1 MSIISEKSAQALRNN
16 TEYKNNN
23 TQVYNGA
30 MFLHGNKI
38 AWIEGARLYFCLC
51 GWDSRTTCERL
62 RALGLN
68 IYHKKTRLMHGQQE
82 INARNV
88 YFVYMEKYNPS
99 ASLAFNA

>member
-38 AWIEGARLYFCLC
+38 AWIQGARLYFCLC
-51 GWDSRTTCERL
+51 GWDTRTTCERL
-62 RALGLN
+62 RALSLN
-68 IYHKKTRLMHGQQE
+68 IHHKRGALYFEDKA
-82 INARNV
+82 INEYDIYSTA
-88 YFVYMEKYNPS
+88 
-99 ASLAFNA
+99 L